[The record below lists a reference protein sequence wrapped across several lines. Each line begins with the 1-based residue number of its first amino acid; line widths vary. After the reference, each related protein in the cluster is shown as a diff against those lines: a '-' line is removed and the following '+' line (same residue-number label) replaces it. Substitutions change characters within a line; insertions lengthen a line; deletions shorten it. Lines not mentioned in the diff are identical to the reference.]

1 MTSSYRPVLLAPAD
15 IAHLI
20 GRPVGTVKRWAHE
33 GRITS
38 HGGRYD
44 YLEVSDVA
52 TGAVKVPPKR
62 TALSV
67 GV

>member
-15 IAHLI
+15 IAHLL
-20 GRPVGTVKRWAHE
+20 GKPVGTVKRWASE

-44 YLEVSDVA
+44 WLELKDVA
-52 TGAVKVPPKR
+52 TGTVRCPPKR
-62 TALSV
+62 SLV